1 MPMPT
6 AMALST
12 EILCLQARRLAPAF
26 SRSLRP
32 MVSVRSVATK
42 VPEIADYNIEE
53 KVSGT

>member
-1 MPMPT
+1 
-6 AMALST
+6 MALST
-12 EILCLQARRLAPAF
+12 EFLCLQVRRLAAPTF